1 MYGLLNVKTPLMT
14 VSPSGILFDRSWISH
29 MSSVITEDE
38 LPDDVTSAESFL
50 ARHQE
55 HKAEIETRQ
64 RSVNDFCDAADK
76 LVADGHS
83 ASADVTDKKRRLSI
97 AWQALQSTWSEKGL
111 DLEHSKEVQMFKRD
125 ADQLEAWL
133 NARELDQESNDVGDS
148 LDAVEEL
155 LKKHD
160 EFEKMLL
167 AQEMKLLGITKLTN
181 QEEEL
186 SKQKEDAKNEE
197 EARRREE
204 ELRRK
209 QEQERQEME
218 RRRKKEEDERQAKK
232 EQELRERKRL
242 EQIKL
247 NEEKERKEKERKELD
262 EREKLR
268 ALEERKRAEE
278 VAKREEER
286 KLEEIVKV
294 KQEEQRPREWNYND
308 NAQSKKEASNSVTI
322 EGILQRK
329 QELASGGRK
338 AHARAWKTL
347 YTVLRGHELS
357 FYREK
362 KDSRRTNY
370 AAPTLDLIDGFCE
383 EASDA
388 ARRKNAFRLL
398 CDDDSEFFFVAK
410 DSEDL
415 NRWITNI
422 NEASGQV
429 DLPTPPSPLQESPAA
444 SPLPEHQ
451 RSIRS
456 PEETKPDGRTP
467 RPFITVTSFD
477 DDEDVLIDPPPP
489 SLVNAP
495 PYPAPAEFPQDSML
509 TETEGG
515 DLNEILADIGSVPL
529 EPDSLPPAFPPPD
542 FADFHDSLDGEDIPV
557 LPASPPPDLNSDD
570 EDSLDNSVEDSP
582 LANILSEL
590 QRPTP
595 PLRTK
600 KKTSTSP
607 VASTP
612 ESRMM
617 YNSSGSSKPPIKPK
631 PANLANQ
638 RSAFSRQTPSLPLS
652 SKSADGTSE
661 SAHDLKRHDK
671 RKGVLGNIFK
681 KKK

>member
-451 RSIRS
+451 RSIGS

>member
-1 MYGLLNVKTPLMT
+1 
-14 VSPSGILFDRSWISH
+14 
-29 MSSVITEDE
+29 MSSVITEDQ

-83 ASADVTDKKRRLSI
+83 ASADVIDKKRRLST

-186 SKQKEDAKNEE
+186 SKQKKDAENKE

-209 QEQERQEME
+209 QEEERQEME
-218 RRRKKEEDERQAKK
+218 QRRKKEEEDERQARK

-242 EQIKL
+242 EQIQL
-247 NEEKERKEKERKELD
+247 NEEKEKKEKERKELN
-262 EREKLR
+262 EREKLK
-268 ALEERKRAEE
+268 ALEERKRTEE
-278 VAKREEER
+278 MAKREEER
-286 KLEEIVKV
+286 KREEIVKV
-294 KQEEQRPREWNYND
+294 KQEEQRPHEWNYND
-308 NAQSKKEASNSVTI
+308 NAQGKKKASNSVTI

-329 QELASGGRK
+329 QELTSGGRK
-338 AHARAWKTL
+338 VHARAWKTL
-347 YTVLRGHELS
+347 YTVLRGNELS

-362 KDSRRTNY
+362 KDSRGTNY
-370 AAPTLDLIDGFCE
+370 AAPTLALTDGFCE

-388 ARRKNAFRLL
+388 VRRKNAFRLL

-429 DLPTPPSPLQESPAA
+429 DLPSPPPPPQESPAA
-444 SPLPEHQ
+444 LPLPEHQ
-451 RSIRS
+451 RSIGS
-456 PEETKPDGRTP
+456 PEKTKPYERTP
-467 RPFITVTSFD
+467 SPSITITSFD
-477 DDEDVLIDPPPP
+477 DDEDILVDPPPP
-489 SLVNAP
+489 PLVTAQ
-495 PYPAPAEFPQDSML
+495 PYPAPVEFPQESML
-509 TETEGG
+509 TETENG
-515 DLNEILADIGSVPL
+515 DLNEILADIGSIPL

-600 KKTSTSP
+600 KKTSPSP

-612 ESRMM
+612 ESHRT
-617 YNSSGSSKPPIKPK
+617 YNSGGFSKPLIKPK

-638 RSAFSRQTPSLPLS
+638 RSALSRQTPDLPLTL
-652 SKSADGTSE
+652 KSADGTSE
-661 SAHDLKRHDK
+661 SAHDLKKQDK

>member
-1 MYGLLNVKTPLMT
+1 
-14 VSPSGILFDRSWISH
+14 

-167 AQEMKLLGITKLTN
+167 AQEMKLLGIAKLTN

-209 QEQERQEME
+209 QEQERQDME

-278 VAKREEER
+278 MAKREER
-286 KLEEIVKV
+286 KREEIVKV

-308 NAQSKKEASNSVTI
+308 NAQGKKKASNSVTI

-338 AHARAWKTL
+338 AHVRAWKTL

-362 KDSRRTNY
+362 KDSRGTNY

-509 TETEGG
+509 AETEGG

-542 FADFHDSLDGEDIPV
+542 FADFHDSLDTEDIPV

-600 KKTSTSP
+600 KKTSASP